1 MANNIRRLLAL
12 SVSAGAGHVRLP
24 SRAVQRGSSV
34 RLTLLGDGAEADLEI
49 YSEPRTNRLERIE
62 AI

>member
-1 MANNIRRLLAL
+1 
-12 SVSAGAGHVRLP
+12 
-24 SRAVQRGSSV
+24 
-34 RLTLLGDGAEADLEI
+34 LLGDGAEADLEI